1 MYDTIMA
8 PSTPSSEPSGLTQAI
23 EPSRHWDEHSA
34 CQAGRAVVRMA
45 CASLSFILGEQ
56 GLHHSPSMT
65 GGLWDLIS
73 TQGMRGSADSEQVTR
88 SESHRGAVSLP
99 ASNPESASS
108 DAVAKPVL
116 TREAAKR
123 FEYVNQVGAGGM
135 GAVHC
140 VRDKNLLREVAIKLL
155 APSLADEPK
164 YVRRFLAEAQ
174 IQAQLD
180 HPNIAPVHD
189 LTIDH
194 EGTNYFT
201 MRLVHGRT
209 LADWITAAHLSPTP
223 SETMHEMLGAFLK
236 VCDAVAFAHSRGVL
250 HLDIKPENIFME
262 DFGTV
267 YLMDWGLSR
276 LSARA
281 RERGDGVVLSPEA
294 AGGVVAGVVGSPSYM
309 SPEQAQ
315 GAESLVSERTDVFG
329 LGAVLYAILAGR
341 PLYLADSM
349 DEVLEQARGGQMP
362 SLPDAPRGVPLPE
375 PICQITRKALAIDQR
390 DRYQSVLELKREV
403 EGVLQ
408 WGIAFPIE
416 TFSAGERIVTEG
428 EMGDTAYVI
437 VRGACVAYTTKDGIR
452 SAVCRLGTGSVFGEE
467 SVFRPGR
474 RGATVE
480 AMTDVSVRLVT
491 RKMLDEGLG
500 QDSWFGAFV
509 VALANRLTQVDARPD
524 MGSQPGSE
532 ARDSNLFSDVGGP
545 TAAPPECPPAA
556 RPGVW

>member
-1 MYDTIMA
+1 M
-8 PSTPSSEPSGLTQAI
+8 
-23 EPSRHWDEHSA
+23 
-34 CQAGRAVVRMA
+34 
-45 CASLSFILGEQ
+45 ASLLGEH
-56 GLHHSPSMT
+56 GLHRFPSMT

-73 TQGMRGSADSEQVTR
+73 TQGMRSGADSEQVTH
-88 SESHRGAVSLP
+88 SELPQGAVCPP
-99 ASNPESASS
+99 APDTQAANSN
-108 DAVAKPVL
+108 AVPAPVL

-140 VRDKNLLREVAIKLL
+140 VRDKNLLREVAIKVL
-155 APSLADEPK
+155 APSLADDSQ

-174 IQAQLD
+174 IQAQLN

-189 LTIDH
+189 LAMDH

-209 LADWITAAHLSPTP
+209 LADWIASARLSPTP
-223 SETMHEMLGAFLK
+223 SETMREMLGAFLK

-250 HLDIKPENIFME
+250 HLDIKPENIIME
-262 DFGTV
+262 EFGTV

-276 LSARA
+276 LSARDH
-281 RERGDGVVLSPEA
+281 ERGDGVSLSPEA

-309 SPEQAQ
+309 SPEQAK
-315 GAESLVSERTDVFG
+315 GAEGLVSERTDVFG

-349 DEVLEQARGGQMP
+349 DEVLEQAREGQMP
-362 SLPDAPRGVPLPE
+362 SLPDGPRGAPLPAR
-375 PICQITRKALAIDQR
+375 ICQITRKALAFDPE

-403 EGVLQ
+403 EGFLQ
-408 WGIAFPIE
+408 GGIAFPIE
-416 TFSAGERIVTEG
+416 TFSAGERIVSEG
-428 EMGDTAYVI
+428 EMGDTAFVV
-437 VRGACVAYTTKDGIR
+437 VRGACDAYTTKDGMR

-467 SVFRPGR
+467 TVFKPGP

-480 AMTDVSVRLVT
+480 AVTDVSVRLVT

-509 VALANRLTQVDARPD
+509 VALANRLVPAAARPETETA
-524 MGSQPGSE
+524 SLPSSE
-532 ARDSNLFSDVGGP
+532 VREERASSLFSDPLDP
-545 TAAPPECPPAA
+545 TAALLECPPTVRA
-556 RPGVW
+556 GGW